1 VIILRSRL
9 PRHHEAISE
18 TYTPIF
24 WRKKARPGKSPL
36 LRRTPYT
43 AELVRGKRTDIMKEA
58 SYGAY
63 DKLALKQLKARRPF
77 LHRE

>member
-1 VIILRSRL
+1 VIILRSKL
-9 PRHHEAISE
+9 PRHYEAISE

-36 LRRTPYT
+36 LRRSPYT
-43 AELVRGKRTDIMKEA
+43 AELVRGKRMDIMRKA
-58 SYGAY
+58 SYGAC
-63 DKLALKQLKARRPF
+63 DKLALKQLKARQTF